1 METAMRMTTLT
12 FGLALITAPAFAQSV
27 TINEAN
33 PGAAAH
39 AERGAQVQNNV
50 AHHDDRAAA
59 NAEHAAH
66 VDAAHG
72 NYYAAA
78 HAQTAA
84 HRDLAAG
91 HQHEVAGH
99 HDAAVANHDSTTT
112 ITVHP

>member
-1 METAMRMTTLT
+1 MRLAHLT
-12 FGLALITAPAFAQSV
+12 FGLALIAAPAFAESV

-33 PGAAAH
+33 PAAAAQ
-39 AERGAQVQNNV
+39 AEHGARVQNYV
-50 AHHDDRAAA
+50 ARHDDHAAA
-59 NAEHAAH
+59 NAEHVAH

-84 HRDLAAG
+84 RRDLAAG
-91 HQHEVAGH
+91 NRHEAASH

-112 ITVHP
+112 VTLHP